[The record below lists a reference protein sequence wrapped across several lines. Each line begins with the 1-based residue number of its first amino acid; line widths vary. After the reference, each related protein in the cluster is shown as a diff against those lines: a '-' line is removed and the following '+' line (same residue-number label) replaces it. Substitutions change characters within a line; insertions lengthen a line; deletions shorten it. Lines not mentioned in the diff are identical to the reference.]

1 MSLRTL
7 LSGIGERR
15 VKFEECVESNSGKW
29 SESPDV
35 VEWNQKQSLEAEVP
49 D

>member
-1 MSLRTL
+1 ML

-35 VEWNQKQSLEAEVP
+35 VEWNRREEGEI
-49 D
+49 